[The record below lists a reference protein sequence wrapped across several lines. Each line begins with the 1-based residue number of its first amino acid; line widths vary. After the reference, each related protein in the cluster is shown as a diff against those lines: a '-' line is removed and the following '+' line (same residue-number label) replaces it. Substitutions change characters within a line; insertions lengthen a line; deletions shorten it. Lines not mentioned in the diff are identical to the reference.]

1 MIDCDFLLLCQSH
14 AVAAKAGIERLA
26 WTLANEWGRYGVR
39 VNNVCPGPIADT
51 VGFEKL
57 GKSIATSQQMKFYK
71 HRIPVQRFGNR
82 QDISGLFF

>member
-39 VNNVCPGPIADT
+39 VNNV
-51 VGFEKL
+51 
-57 GKSIATSQQMKFYK
+57 
-71 HRIPVQRFGNR
+71 
-82 QDISGLFF
+82 